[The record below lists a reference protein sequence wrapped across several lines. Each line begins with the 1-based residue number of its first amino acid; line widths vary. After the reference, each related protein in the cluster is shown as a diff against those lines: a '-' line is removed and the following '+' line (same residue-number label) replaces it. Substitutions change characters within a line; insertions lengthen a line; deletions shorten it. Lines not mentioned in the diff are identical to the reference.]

1 MTSPDNE
8 KNVYEQLIWALN
20 KYITD
25 IRRNM
30 ALLVSCLVIFIG
42 ILVYINYKKSS
53 VYKASFTVT
62 YEDLTRKVYGDRLS
76 KLNSLLENN
85 RAKAGALLNTSDG
98 ALKSLRKIEGKNIL
112 GEKLSEDLNTDRI
125 PFVVSMYITD
135 TAYVDELQ
143 SNILQFLES
152 GNEYLS
158 EKRQMKMNEYEQ
170 ELKFINKQLSMM
182 DSLKTVYNNEESTSS
197 KKSSSADGGTTLYEL
212 SYTLY
217 KRKQELN
224 EKLTMPKNLYVIDDA
239 IVTNQSHKSYIVMTL
254 LGLIIGLVVYTI
266 LAYIVVPAIRYK
278 G

>member
-25 IRRNM
+25 MRRNM

-266 LAYIVVPAIRYK
+266 LAYIVVPAVRYK

>member
-1 MTSPDNE
+1 MASPDNE

-25 IRRNM
+25 MRRNM

-266 LAYIVVPAIRYK
+266 LAYIVVPAVRYK